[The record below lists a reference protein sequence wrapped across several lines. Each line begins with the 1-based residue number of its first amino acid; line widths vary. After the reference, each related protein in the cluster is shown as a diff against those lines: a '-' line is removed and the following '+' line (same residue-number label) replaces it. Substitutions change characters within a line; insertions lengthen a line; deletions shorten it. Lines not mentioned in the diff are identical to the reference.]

1 MDTKKLRQKIL
12 DLAIRGKLVPQDP
25 NDEPASVLLERIKA
39 EKERLIKEGKIKRS
53 KKSAS
58 DTSHYENLP
67 FEIPESWVWTTIDEL
82 FFVTKL
88 AGFEYTEYFT
98 KENVNIEFDI
108 PIVRAQNVR
117 MGRFVE
123 NQSEA
128 IKIELSELLNRSSLT
143 IPCLLMT
150 FIGAG
155 VGDTCIFPALKRN
168 HLAPNVAK
176 MEPYFNKLNLDYFL
190 QVCMSSCGQ
199 EEVNKIKKSTAQPS
213 LSMATIRSIRVPM
226 PPIQEQIRIAN
237 ATNYWLGVVDRI
249 EYNKKDISNTIE
261 QVKNKI
267 LSLAITGKLVKQISS
282 DEPAIELLKRINPTI
297 QIPCDNPHYP
307 FDIPKS
313 WCWVYGSQVFAPM
326 QSCTPNGETFKY
338 IDIDTIDNKNNSILS
353 AKILPTKDA
362 PSRASRFTMKD
373 DTLFSMVRP
382 YLRNIA
388 MVKED
393 DCIASTGFYV
403 CRSNGSLL
411 PKYCFYMMLSS
422 YVVDGLNFF
431 MKGDNSPSINR
442 SHIESFIYPLPPLV
456 EQKRIV
462 AEIDRYFRA
471 LDKIKE
477 SLTA

>member
-25 NDEPASVLLERIKA
+25 NDEPASVLLQRIKA

-58 DTSHYENLP
+58 DTSHYENVCPNGWVCVNLGELCSIFSTGP
-67 FEIPESWVWTTIDEL
+67 FGSMVHKSDYVGKDGVPLVNPINISSGMVSEQSLMMVSEEKATELRRYKLNKNDIVIARRGDLSKCAVITEIEEGWLCGTGS
-82 FFVTKL
+82 FFL
-88 AGFEYTEYFT
+88 H
-98 KENVNIEFDI
+98 I
-108 PIVRAQNVR
+108 P
-117 MGRFVE
+117 FVE
-123 NQSEA
+123 PRYFQLFYLSDYVQTELDKRCVGATMSNLNQDVLGNIPFMLPPYAEQKR
-128 IKIELSELLNRSSLT
+128 IMNEVKRWFSL
-143 IPCLLMT
+143 I
-150 FIGAG
+150 
-155 VGDTCIFPALKRN
+155 DTLEENGKDLFQIIDKTKSK
-168 HLAPNVAK
+168 V
-176 MEPYFNKLNLDYFL
+176 LD
-190 QVCMSSCGQ
+190 
-199 EEVNKIKKSTAQPS
+199 
-213 LSMATIRSIRVPM
+213 
-226 PPIQEQIRIAN
+226 
-237 ATNYWLGVVDRI
+237 
-249 EYNKKDISNTIE
+249 
-261 QVKNKI
+261 
-267 LSLAITGKLVKQISS
+267 LAIHGQLVPQSLD
-282 DEPAIELLKRINPTI
+282 DEPAFELLKRINPDI
-297 QIPCDNPHYP
+297 EIPCDNPHYP

-411 PKYCFYMMLSS
+411 AKYCFYMMLSS

-442 SHIESFIYPLPPLV
+442 SHIESFIYPLPPLA

-462 AEIDRYFRA
+462 SEIDRYFNA
-471 LDKIKE
+471 LDRIKE

>member
-1 MDTKKLRQKIL
+1 MVHKSDYVEKGGIPLINPINISNGKVSEKCIMMVSEEKASELRRYKLKRNDIVIARRGDLSKCAVITEKEEGWLCGTGSFFLHIPLVEPQFFEFFYLSDYVQSKLEKECVGATMSNLNQGVLGNIPFMLPPYEEQKRILNEAKRWFSLIDILKENQVDLFDLIDEAKKKIL
-12 DLAIRGKLVPQDP
+12 NLAIHGELVPQNQD
-25 NDEPASVLLERIKA
+25 
-39 EKERLIKEGKIKRS
+39 
-53 KKSAS
+53 
-58 DTSHYENLP
+58 DT
-67 FEIPESWVWTTIDEL
+67 
-82 FFVTKL
+82 
-88 AGFEYTEYFT
+88 
-98 KENVNIEFDI
+98 
-108 PIVRAQNVR
+108 
-117 MGRFVE
+117 
-123 NQSEA
+123 
-128 IKIELSELLNRSSLT
+128 
-143 IPCLLMT
+143 
-150 FIGAG
+150 
-155 VGDTCIFPALKRN
+155 
-168 HLAPNVAK
+168 
-176 MEPYFNKLNLDYFL
+176 
-190 QVCMSSCGQ
+190 
-199 EEVNKIKKSTAQPS
+199 
-213 LSMATIRSIRVPM
+213 
-226 PPIQEQIRIAN
+226 
-237 ATNYWLGVVDRI
+237 
-249 EYNKKDISNTIE
+249 
-261 QVKNKI
+261 
-267 LSLAITGKLVKQISS
+267 
-282 DEPAIELLKRINPTI
+282 PAIDFLKRINPNVD
-297 QIPCDNPHYP
+297 IPCDNPHYP

>member
-58 DTSHYENLP
+58 DTSHYQNRCPNGWICVSLNELCSVFSTGP
-67 FEIPESWVWTTIDEL
+67 FGSMVHKSDYVEKGGIPLI
-82 FFVTKL
+82 
-88 AGFEYTEYFT
+88 
-98 KENVNIEFDI
+98 NPINISNGK
-108 PIVRAQNVR
+108 V
-117 MGRFVE
+117 
-123 NQSEA
+123 SEKCIMMVSEEKA
-128 IKIELSELLNRSSLT
+128 SELRRYK
-143 IPCLLMT
+143 
-150 FIGAG
+150 
-155 VGDTCIFPALKRN
+155 LKRN
-168 HLAPNVAK
+168 DIVIARRGDLSKCAVITEKEEGWLCGTGSFFLHIPLVEPQFFEFFYLSDYVQSKLEKECVGATMSNLNQGVLGNIPFMLPPYEEQKRILNAAK
-176 MEPYFNKLNLDYFL
+176 RWFSLIDILKENQVDLFDLIDEAKKKILNLAIHGEL
-190 QVCMSSCGQ
+190 
-199 EEVNKIKKSTAQPS
+199 
-213 LSMATIRSIRVPM
+213 VP
-226 PPIQEQIRIAN
+226 QNQDD
-237 ATNYWLGVVDRI
+237 T
-249 EYNKKDISNTIE
+249 
-261 QVKNKI
+261 
-267 LSLAITGKLVKQISS
+267 
-282 DEPAIELLKRINPTI
+282 PAIDFLKRINPNI
-297 QIPCDNPHYP
+297 DISCDNPHYP

>member
-25 NDEPASVLLERIKA
+25 NDEPASVLLQRIKA

-58 DTSHYENLP
+58 DTSHYENVP
-67 FEIPESWVWTTIDEL
+67 FEVPESWEWIRLEEFVLAVTDGDHLPPPQVLKGIPFLVISDVNTGVISFDKARFVSESYYHSLPDIRKATKGDLL
-82 FFVTKL
+82 FTVT
-88 AGFEYTEYFT
+88 GSYGIVVPVETEREFCFQRHIGLI
-98 KENVNIEFDI
+98 KIIECSSWILYVLQSNYVQTYCDKVATGTAQKTVSLGHLRDLLI
-108 PIVRAQNVR
+108 PIPPLDEQERIVSQLDVWLDAVGKLQN
-117 MGRFVE
+117 
-123 NQSEA
+123 SEKELRQA
-128 IKIELSELLNRSSLT
+128 IGKT
-143 IPCLLMT
+143 
-150 FIGAG
+150 
-155 VGDTCIFPALKRN
+155 
-168 HLAPNVAK
+168 
-176 MEPYFNKLNLDYFL
+176 
-190 QVCMSSCGQ
+190 
-199 EEVNKIKKSTAQPS
+199 KSKV
-213 LSMATIRSIRVPM
+213 L
-226 PPIQEQIRIAN
+226 E
-237 ATNYWLGVVDRI
+237 
-249 EYNKKDISNTIE
+249 
-261 QVKNKI
+261 
-267 LSLAITGKLVKQISS
+267 LAISGRLVTQELN
-282 DEPAIELLKRINPTI
+282 DESALELLKRINPDI
-297 QIPCDNPHYP
+297 KIPCDNPHYP

-411 PKYCFYMMLSS
+411 AKYCFYMMLSS

-442 SHIESFIYPLPPLV
+442 SHIESFIYPLPPLA

-462 AEIDRYFRA
+462 SEIDRYFNA
-471 LDKIKE
+471 LDRIKE

>member
-1 MDTKKLRQKIL
+1 MSNLNQGVLGNIPFMLPPYEEQKRILNEAKRWFSLIDILKENQVDLFDLIDEAKKKIL
-12 DLAIRGKLVPQDP
+12 NLAIHGELVPQNQD
-25 NDEPASVLLERIKA
+25 
-39 EKERLIKEGKIKRS
+39 
-53 KKSAS
+53 
-58 DTSHYENLP
+58 DT
-67 FEIPESWVWTTIDEL
+67 
-82 FFVTKL
+82 
-88 AGFEYTEYFT
+88 
-98 KENVNIEFDI
+98 
-108 PIVRAQNVR
+108 
-117 MGRFVE
+117 
-123 NQSEA
+123 
-128 IKIELSELLNRSSLT
+128 
-143 IPCLLMT
+143 
-150 FIGAG
+150 
-155 VGDTCIFPALKRN
+155 
-168 HLAPNVAK
+168 
-176 MEPYFNKLNLDYFL
+176 
-190 QVCMSSCGQ
+190 
-199 EEVNKIKKSTAQPS
+199 
-213 LSMATIRSIRVPM
+213 
-226 PPIQEQIRIAN
+226 
-237 ATNYWLGVVDRI
+237 
-249 EYNKKDISNTIE
+249 
-261 QVKNKI
+261 
-267 LSLAITGKLVKQISS
+267 
-282 DEPAIELLKRINPTI
+282 PAIDFLKRINPNVD
-297 QIPCDNPHYP
+297 IPCDNPHYP

-411 PKYCFYMMLSS
+411 PKYCFYMM
-422 YVVDGLNFF
+422 NFF

>member
-58 DTSHYENLP
+58 DTSHYENWP
-67 FEIPESWVWTTIDEL
+67 FEIPESWEWAQLKDIAFIGTGSTPKTTNQEYYGGNIPWINSSSTKHEYVEVPNSYITEKALKETNCQLYPIGTIVIAMYGEGKTRGQVCEL
-82 FFVTKL
+82 AIASTTNQ
-88 AGFEYTEYFT
+88 ACAA
-98 KENVNIEFDI
+98 IIPFD
-108 PIVRAQNVR
+108 
-117 MGRFVE
+117 
-123 NQSEA
+123 SA
-128 IKIELSELLNRSSLT
+128 IKAYIKAFLKGNYYAIRTLAEGGLQPNLNIGKISDFW
-143 IPCLLMT
+143 IPL
-150 FIGAG
+150 
-155 VGDTCIFPALKRN
+155 PPEREQKRII
-168 HLAPNVAK
+168 
-176 MEPYFNKLNLDYFL
+176 
-190 QVCMSSCGQ
+190 S
-199 EEVNKIKKSTAQPS
+199 EVNKWLSIIDKIENEQSDIFSVIQKTKIKV
-213 LSMATIRSIRVPM
+213 L
-226 PPIQEQIRIAN
+226 
-237 ATNYWLGVVDRI
+237 D
-249 EYNKKDISNTIE
+249 
-261 QVKNKI
+261 
-267 LSLAITGKLVKQISS
+267 LAIHGNLVPQNPI
-282 DEPAIELLKRINPTI
+282 DEPASKLLKRINPTI

-338 IDIDTIDNKNNSILS
+338 IDIDTIDNKNNNILS

-411 PKYCFYMMLSS
+411 AKYCFYMMLSS
-422 YVVDGLNFF
+422 YVVDGLNIF

-442 SHIESFIYPLPPLV
+442 SHIESFIYPLPPLA

-462 AEIDRYFRA
+462 SEIDRYFNA
-471 LDKIKE
+471 LDRIKE